1 MGGQAATADSN
12 MHVCNY
18 APFSGRLESM
28 YVAAPPSISQWSGN
42 GLLGRYSCC
51 ALILLNWQTTR
62 RTTPASEDTS
72 VLKQYLSS
80 RL

>member
-1 MGGQAATADSN
+1 

-18 APFSGRLESM
+18 LPFSGRLESM

-51 ALILLNWQTTR
+51 ALILLKRADNRR